1 MGGPG
6 SGRRA
11 ELSTETLEDS
21 PRLRLAALRG
31 AGLLLPGAKGLLF
44 ASHPQPYG
52 RHLLWIE
59 RAYGHLVVSFLGVA
73 NLPPQKIAIQEQP
86 CNFGG
91 RRFYMVCSGAA
102 GRNCGH
108 RSMDLYLTGAYFVCR
123 RCSGSI
129 YRSQTIS
136 APHLKALARITAIHA
151 KMGLPPGSVLTGLLP
166 ERPKGMRFVTYYKTA
181 QALLAA
187 GRDFQHHLLVDQAK
201 MLEAVDRI
209 GRPRPR
215 KSRGGKPGT
224 YRTSD

>member
-1 MGGPG
+1 MGGLG

-11 ELSTETLEDS
+11 ESSTATLEER
-21 PRLRLAALRG
+21 PRLRLARLKD
-31 AGLLLPGAKGLLF
+31 AGLLRPGASGMIF
-44 ASHPQPYG
+44 ADHRWTSG
-52 RHLLWIE
+52 RLTLWVG
-59 RAYGHLVVSFLGVA
+59 RFSDHLVVCFLMGDR
-73 NLPPQKIAIQEQP
+73 LRPQKIAIQEQP

-91 RRFYMVCSGAA
+91 SRFYMVCPGVA
-102 GRNCGH
+102 GRDCGH
-108 RSMDLYLTGAYFVCR
+108 RSMDLYLTGVDFVCR

-166 ERPKGMRFVTYYKTA
+166 ERPKNMRFVTYYRAA

-187 GRDFQHHLLVDQAK
+187 SRDFQQHLLIDQAK

-209 GRPRPR
+209 GRSRPR